1 MNSNTRD
8 RLNKYKMLNDEI
20 IRLSS
25 QMDKRQQE
33 VNDLTDSGIVVRMGD
48 LLNEISR
55 LTGFDRNEM
64 KVNVDTLIAYYGK
77 YDRFHLACLRADG
90 RSDLAIRDECNL
102 SITISSG
109 EKNSFCCFL
118 YPNIYVPFDFNDIQA
133 DGKMMYEH
141 MNVCH
146 RVETNTNREYTT
158 YVVDKDIDNLI
169 LNIPFEYL
177 TYPDN
182 MDWYPAYIFTQAVM
196 HCGDRSYNSRNQY
209 VRSRARKND

>member
-20 IRLSS
+20 VRLSS
-25 QMDKRQQE
+25 EMDRKKQE
-33 VNDLTDSGIVVRMGD
+33 VNDLINSGIVVRLGD

-55 LTGFDRNEM
+55 LTGFSRDDM
-64 KVNVDTLIAYYGK
+64 NVSINTLISYYGK
-77 YDRFHLACLRADG
+77 YDRYQMSCLRANG
-90 RSDLAIRDECNL
+90 RSDIVINDECKL
-102 SITISSG
+102 IITISSG
-109 EKNSFCCFL
+109 ENPSLDGFL

-141 MNVCH
+141 MNICH
-146 RVETNTNREYTT
+146 RVETNTNREYTM

-196 HCGDRSYNSRNQY
+196 RCGDKNYNSRNQY
-209 VRSRARKND
+209 VRSRARKNG

>member
-20 IRLSS
+20 VRLSLDI
-25 QMDKRQQE
+25 DKRQQE
-33 VNDLTDSGIVVRMGD
+33 LDDLTDSGIVVRLGD

-55 LTGFDRNEM
+55 LTGFDRNDI
-64 KVNVDTLIAYYGK
+64 KVIINTLISYKGK
-77 YDRFHLACLRADG
+77 YDRYGISCLRANG
-90 RSDLAIRDECNL
+90 RSDLAINDECTL

-109 EKNSFCCFL
+109 DKDSFGGFL

-146 RVETNTNREYTT
+146 RIDSKTKEGYTT
-158 YVVDKDIDNLI
+158 YIVDKNIDDLI

-182 MDWYPAYIFTQAVM
+182 MDWYPAYIFTQAVI
-196 HCGDRSYNSRNQY
+196 HCGDKNYNSRNQY
-209 VRSRARKND
+209 VRSRARKNG

>member
-1 MNSNTRD
+1 MSSNTRN
-8 RLNKYKMLNDEI
+8 RLNNYKMLNDEI
-20 IRLSS
+20 VRLSS
-25 QMDKRQQE
+25 EMDKKQQE
-33 VNDLTDSGIVVRMGD
+33 LDDLTDSGIVVKLGD

-55 LTGFDRNEM
+55 LTGFERSEM
-64 KVNVDTLIAYYGK
+64 KVSIDTLIAYYGK
-77 YDRFHLACLRADG
+77 YDRYGMSCLRANG
-90 RSDLAIRDECNL
+90 RSDLAIRDECEL

-109 EKNSFCCFL
+109 EKASFGGFL

-141 MNVCH
+141 MDITH

-158 YVVDKDIDNLI
+158 YVVDKNIDDLI

-182 MDWYPAYIFTQAVM
+182 MDWYPAYIFTQAVI
-196 HCGDRSYNSRNQY
+196 HCGDRNYNSRNQY
-209 VRSRARKND
+209 IRSRARKNG

>member
-25 QMDKRQQE
+25 QMDKKKQE

-77 YDRFHLACLRADG
+77 YDRFQMSCLRANG
-90 RSDLAIRDECNL
+90 RSDLTIRDECEL

-109 EKNSFCCFL
+109 ENNLLGGFL

-141 MNVCH
+141 MDICH
-146 RVETNTNREYTT
+146 RIDPKTKEEYTT
-158 YVVDKDIDNLI
+158 YVVDKNIDDLI

-177 TYPDN
+177 TYPDD
-182 MDWYPAYIFTQAVM
+182 MDWYPAYIFTQAVI
-196 HCGDRSYNSRNQY
+196 HCGDRNYNSRNQF
-209 VRSRARKND
+209 VRSRARKNG